1 MRREARGEE
10 GGNGRRFHVSGR
22 ESRHHSANLVKPA
35 RRVPVQHVAP
45 PAPTG
50 LSAVVG
56 NVDLAPCEEANAP
69 DHHPGIGANG
79 CNTEVLV
86 HSVGNDGTRRRR
98 GSRAHPFPV
107 EVGAADHCQRDDL
120 LQIVGKFSM
129 HFRGVY
135 YQTPPAKGKMNEN
148 ASRRD

>member
-10 GGNGRRFHVSGR
+10 GENGRRLHVSGRCHVSGR

-56 NVDLAPCEEANAP
+56 NVDLAPCEEANLLLHRKLSA
-69 DHHPGIGANG
+69 GGQ
-79 CNTEVLV
+79 C
-86 HSVGNDGTRRRR
+86 SV
-98 GSRAHPFPV
+98 SWSALCV
-107 EVGAADHCQRDDL
+107 KSSQ
-120 LQIVGKFSM
+120 Q
-129 HFRGVY
+129 
-135 YQTPPAKGKMNEN
+135 
-148 ASRRD
+148 